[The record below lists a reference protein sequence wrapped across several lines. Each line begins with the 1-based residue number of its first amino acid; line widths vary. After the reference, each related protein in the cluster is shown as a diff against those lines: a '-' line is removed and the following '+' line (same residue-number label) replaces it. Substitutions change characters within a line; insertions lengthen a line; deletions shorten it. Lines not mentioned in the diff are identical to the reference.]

1 MTRPTIR
8 KGDYGSDVR
17 LVQDCLNAEP
27 IDGDFGPITE
37 DAVEEFQVEHRLNV
51 DGVVGPQTWAALDK
65 EFSLPPY
72 PPPMLPR
79 LPADIKTKI
88 ENVAAD
94 SNIADFIWKDRGT
107 APIGYT
113 QGMALAYATVLR
125 KFHRGDGA
133 VHEMARADKG
143 HTSTDAL
150 AFYRDEFQKKGMDNS
165 KPGINTLRH
174 LFVILMGLGMRESS
188 GRHCEGRDTSASNVT
203 SNTAEAGLFQTSW
216 NFHVCC
222 TDTVDL
228 LNEYYIGLGE
238 DPVPQ
243 CALDVFKRDVVCTSS
258 EWTSYG
264 SGKGLDFQ
272 DLCKE
277 CPQFAVES
285 TAVGLRFIRKHWG
298 PINRKEVQIVSEADD
313 LFKEIEA
320 ILAETVEVA

>member
-1 MTRPTIR
+1 MLSGAVINAAQPRSRIEGMPESSQAGRMTRPTIR

-17 LVQDCLNAEP
+17 LVQECLNAEP

-37 DAVEEFQVEHRLNV
+37 DAVEEFQVEHRLSV
-51 DGVVGPQTWAALDK
+51 DGVVGPQTWGALDE

-143 HTSTDAL
+143 HSKTDAL

-174 LFVILMGLGMRESS
+174 LFVMLMGLGMRESS
-188 GRHCEGRDTSASNVT
+188 GRHCEGRLGHGKDFSRQRSSVPDRSSN
-203 SNTAEAGLFQTSW
+203 
-216 NFHVCC
+216 
-222 TDTVDL
+222 
-228 LNEYYIGLGE
+228 
-238 DPVPQ
+238 
-243 CALDVFKRDVVCTSS
+243 
-258 EWTSYG
+258 
-264 SGKGLDFQ
+264 
-272 DLCKE
+272 
-277 CPQFAVES
+277 
-285 TAVGLRFIRKHWG
+285 G
-298 PINRKEVQIVSEADD
+298 PPHRSPGYRGRR
-313 LFKEIEA
+313 
-320 ILAETVEVA
+320 AETQRRCPSEGRSNSRAASHRRHDREGRVVGANRSRTGRGA